1 MRLRAGRNNTA
12 KNVAEWVIITRPRDI
27 NTFED
32 VYPRLQIPP
41 ADPMI
46 TGNLLLATND
56 FSIILLRILSLL
68 SRLSF
73 LHCAEIKTSF
83 R

>member
-27 NTFED
+27 HTFED

-41 ADPMI
+41 AEPMI
-46 TGNLLLATND
+46 TGN
-56 FSIILLRILSLL
+56 
-68 SRLSF
+68 
-73 LHCAEIKTSF
+73 
-83 R
+83 